1 MRKQFLKRQN
11 ALAFYFRFEMTQQ
24 RRWLVL
30 PCWLADNKKKQK
42 GGGNAVF
49 WGDQRLVPAALRFP
63 PFSPLR
69 RRPENIIF
77 AGGLEELSGSGHVCP
92 GIRVSNEEAI
102 PHSAQRCRLEQR
114 LERVLAERL

>member
-63 PFSPLR
+63 LSPHLDVGR
-69 RRPENIIF
+69 KILFLQED
-77 AGGLEELSGSGHVCP
+77 
-92 GIRVSNEEAI
+92 
-102 PHSAQRCRLEQR
+102 
-114 LERVLAERL
+114 